1 MGFKS
6 SWFKHRLELLLSFYC
21 IFHEINQSNITF
33 NSADDNKNRI
43 IMGQELTS
51 REYFEKL

>member
-6 SWFKHRLELLLSFYC
+6 SWFKHRLELLLSFYY